1 MGVKDK
7 FCNSKIKGVFCM
19 YKGDYDQEA
28 IFLTKELD
36 RKRIE
41 NEKCEAILYQ
51 ADYEFL
57 NSWNKDIRETRVVKF
72 IHDNGEVYHGIPCGI
87 DADKNAPNDFAS
99 GDFWYAETDTPGDL
113 EETPCEIWLGNRDID
128 GNIDWNNSVCLNA
141 KALKEWAANYDNNKD
156 IEISDVFED
165 DDVIYFHIAKNGR
178 GGYQNVE
185 LNQLKKYLPH
195 EEDNTDEEFEK
206 AICNWAKDNLDI
218 SKLPHIE
225 DTTPAMQYLY
235 NRVSSSENNMYYL
248 DDVEDFND
256 ELGMSQ
262 EEFEK
267 QVDSDVEKYGLENV
281 VVKNFD
287 EALYAC
293 FGNLQCSFTEK
304 VEQSNE
310 KYDFKTNAELEAITN
325 SVLDGK
331 ITLEEADKQYYSVH
345 LKIGD
350 FYKALCN
357 LYRGS
362 TISSEQS
369 LDFMKDVVKEHGTDT
384 EKLNEAVI
392 AVTHFKGET
401 SEFTAKL
408 FQELLNSDEYK
419 KIEREQGQRK
429 VEGVDCVKQ
438 ANAKTFEQDFSE
450 LCKEHNVSPKK
461 AIKAMLN
468 KMVDEK
474 NKQNGVQR

>member
-1 MGVKDK
+1 M
-7 FCNSKIKGVFCM
+7 
-19 YKGDYDQEA
+19 
-28 IFLTKELD
+28 
-36 RKRIE
+36 
-41 NEKCEAILYQ
+41 
-51 ADYEFL
+51 
-57 NSWNKDIRETRVVKF
+57 
-72 IHDNGEVYHGIPCGI
+72 
-87 DADKNAPNDFAS
+87 
-99 GDFWYAETDTPGDL
+99 
-113 EETPCEIWLGNRDID
+113 
-128 GNIDWNNSVCLNA
+128 
-141 KALKEWAANYDNNKD
+141 
-156 IEISDVFED
+156 
-165 DDVIYFHIAKNGR
+165 
-178 GGYQNVE
+178 
-185 LNQLKKYLPH
+185 
-195 EEDNTDEEFEK
+195 
-206 AICNWAKDNLDI
+206 
-218 SKLPHIE
+218 
-225 DTTPAMQYLY
+225 
-235 NRVSSSENNMYYL
+235 
-248 DDVEDFND
+248 
-256 ELGMSQ
+256 
-262 EEFEK
+262 
-267 QVDSDVEKYGLENV
+267 
-281 VVKNFD
+281 
-287 EALYAC
+287 
-293 FGNLQCSFTEK
+293 
-304 VEQSNE
+304 
-310 KYDFKTNAELEAITN
+310 
-325 SVLDGK
+325 
-331 ITLEEADKQYYSVH
+331 EEADKQYYSVH

-474 NKQNGVQR
+474 NKQNKVQR